1 MAVKFHET
9 KTSLGAAVGD
19 AFSILIELRDEIRE
33 VCDNM
38 PESLQGGG
46 RYETLDE
53 TANTLDF
60 FDSEPD
66 IPESYFDASV
76 TYGSN
81 HRKSQSRSDRRDE
94 AVRML
99 EAARVCVDS
108 VIGELE
114 ESLAETQ
121 DDPEDEEDERDAHVA
136 DLTQLGS
143 ELDDAIEQAE
153 SAEFPG
159 MMG

>member
-1 MAVKFHET
+1 MAVKYHET
-9 KTSLGAAVGD
+9 KTTLGAAVSD
-19 AFSILIELRDEIRE
+19 AYSILAELRDEVRE

-38 PESLQGGG
+38 PESLQGGS
-46 RYETLDE
+46 RYETLSE
-53 TANTLDF
+53 TADALDT

-66 IPESYFDASV
+66 VPESYSDAVV

-81 HRKSQSRSDRRDE
+81 RRKTQSRSDRRDE

-99 EAARVCVDS
+99 EAARACVDS
-108 VIGELE
+108 LLGDLE
-114 ESLAETQ
+114 ESLAETP

-136 DLTQLGS
+136 DLTQLGG
-143 ELDDAIEQAE
+143 ELDDAIGYAE